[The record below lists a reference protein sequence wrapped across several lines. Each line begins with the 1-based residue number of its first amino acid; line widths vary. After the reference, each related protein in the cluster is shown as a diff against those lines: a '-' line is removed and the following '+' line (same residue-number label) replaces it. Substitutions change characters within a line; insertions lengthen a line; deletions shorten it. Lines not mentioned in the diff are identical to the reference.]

1 MVEQNKR
8 EEWLK
13 ELQKLG
19 LTEEIFENIIAAAP
33 SREIIPGYPQDWVQA
48 ISIQE
53 NW

>member
-1 MVEQNKR
+1 MSIQDKS

-13 ELQKLG
+13 ELEKLE
-19 LTEEIFENIIAAAP
+19 LSEEIFENILAAAP
-33 SREIIPGYPQDWVQA
+33 AREIIPGYPQDSIQA